1 MIAYPIRAAVLR
13 LPELRAPAPFHV
25 AVGLT
30 LLAPIGFRD
39 PAVVPS
45 ILPPPFVLT
54 HGLSFSRTAPA
65 LLHPALLHPALLHTA
80 LFHPGARLNADS
92 RCPQYDLRLNG
103 TGQGERGGTEDHAR
117 GKNVSHE
124 KNPF

>member
-30 LLAPIGFRD
+30 MLAPIGFRD
-39 PAVVPS
+39 PAVIPS
-45 ILPPPFVLT
+45 ILPPPLVLT
-54 HGLSFSRTAPA
+54 HGLPFSRTAPA
-65 LLHPALLHPALLHTA
+65 LLHPALL
-80 LFHPGARLNADS
+80 HPGARLNADS